1 MAPLDAILFDL
12 DGVVTAT
19 RHGSMNRL
27 STFWQSERIMG

>member
-1 MAPLDAILFDL
+1 MAQLDTILFDL
-12 DGVVTAT
+12 DGGVTTT